1 MTTGISKNTL
11 FAAGLTILIS
21 VYGSWIT
28 ANEKTNENT
37 KEIAVIN
44 DKMPNQE
51 ARYNQIIDKLD
62 ALQLDVN
69 EVKIDVKLLK
79 ATKADRKYK
88 D

>member
-1 MTTGISKNTL
+1 MTTGINKNTL
-11 FAAGLTILIS
+11 CAAGLTILLS
-21 VYGSWIT
+21 VSGSWIT

>member
-51 ARYNQIIDKLD
+51 AHYNQIINKLD